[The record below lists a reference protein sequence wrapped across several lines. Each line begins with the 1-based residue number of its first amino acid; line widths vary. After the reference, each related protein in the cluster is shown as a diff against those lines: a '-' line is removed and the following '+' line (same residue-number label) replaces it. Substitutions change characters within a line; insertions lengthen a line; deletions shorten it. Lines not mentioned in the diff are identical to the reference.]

1 MARRYKTGSEIL
13 NSEEWK
19 NADEEGRR
27 KIFVREVA
35 TTPEFRDASG
45 EQQLQVFQRFGIGE
59 PGESAQPAQ
68 PAPEVV
74 APVNLEEAA
83 AAPDARLEQEL
94 FGNMPPAPVQ
104 PMEEPPAPPSM
115 LGRAISDFPY
125 AIAGGLGGFSAGTAE
140 AMSGGRDI
148 LKNIM
153 SGNPPATSGEKWLRN
168 WAGMERDVA
177 GGVPAG
183 AATYQRS
190 KMQGKV
196 GENIQR
202 KFGPDVAKKGLL
214 SIEGWMKEQQMLREL
229 AEKAAQSQAVEKA
242 TKMLG
247 RVPFGSTMAGVG
259 AGLDVAETA
268 RRVEQKD
275 PLGAAISGIKA
286 ISQAGMLIP
295 NPVTRLGGLGLTLGM
310 MPVEDLYQTLRQN
323 RMRSERGQSPMTR
336 TPQEIQFDPMGMPI
350 R

>member
-35 TTPEFRDASG
+35 TTPEFRDASA
-45 EQQLQVFQRFGIGE
+45 EQQIQVFNRFGIGE
-59 PGESAQPAQ
+59 PDEPAQPAQ
-68 PAPEVV
+68 AAPEVV
-74 APVNLEEAA
+74 APINLEEAA
-83 AAPDARLEQEL
+83 AAPDAKLEQEL
-94 FGNMPPAPVQ
+94 FGAIPPPPAQ
-104 PMEEPPAPPSM
+104 TIEEPQMPST
-115 LGRAISDFPY
+115 LGRAIADYPY
-125 AIAGGLGGFSAGTAE
+125 ALAGGLGGFSAGTAE
-140 AMSGGRDI
+140 AMSGGKDM
-148 LKNIM
+148 LKNMI

-168 WAGMERDVA
+168 WAGMERNVA

-229 AEKAAQSQAVEKA
+229 AEKAAQSQTIEKA

-247 RVPFGSTMAGVG
+247 KVPFGSTLAGVG

-275 PLGAAISGIKA
+275 PLGAAISSIKA
-286 ISQAGMLIP
+286 ISQAGMLLP
-295 NPVTRLGGLGLTLGM
+295 NPYTRLGGLGLTFGM
-310 MPVEDLYQTLRQN
+310 MPIEDIYQTARFNRQ
-323 RMRSERGQSPMTR
+323 RSALGLPTATR
-336 TPQEIQFDPMGMPI
+336 APAEIQYDPMGMPI

>member
-45 EQQLQVFQRFGIGE
+45 EQQLKVFNRFGIGE
-59 PGESAQPAQ
+59 PDEP
-68 PAPEVV
+68 
-74 APVNLEEAA
+74 A
-83 AAPDARLEQEL
+83 AAPVAAPAPAPSLEEQVSAPDAQLEQSL

-104 PMEEPPAPPSM
+104 MIEEPQMSST
-115 LGRAISDFPY
+115 LGRAIADYPY

-140 AMSGGRDI
+140 AMSGGKDM
-148 LKNIM
+148 LKNLM

-202 KFGPDVAKKGLL
+202 KFGPDVARKGLL

-247 RVPFGSTMAGVG
+247 RVPFGSTLAGVG

-310 MPVEDLYQTLRQN
+310 MPVEDLYQTFRQN

-336 TPQEIQFDPMGMPI
+336 GPAEIQFDPMGMPI